1 VSKFVT
7 DYISSK
13 ITAYYLVFVVAT
25 VSHTSAI
32 NANGDERITRP
43 LSALQNDFSALNQL
57 HKSNKKEILEASNI

>member
-1 VSKFVT
+1 
-7 DYISSK
+7 
-13 ITAYYLVFVVAT
+13 VFVVAT